1 MTGQDEQGRPRRAP
15 GDRIMR
21 AGAVI
26 TVIGLICTLIAILP
40 LVIPSLTLPSAWWF
54 LSMLTGVGLAIV
66 LVGLLVSALS
76 RRR

>member
-1 MTGQDEQGRPRRAP
+1 MTGQDEQGRSRRAP